1 MGLKDLLFGS
11 YSKKELKRIDPIAQ
25 QVYALEDEYRKK
37 TDEELRQTTVS
48 LREKLAGGAT
58 LDEMCI
64 RDRP

>member
-48 LREKLAGGAT
+48 LRE
-58 LDEMCI
+58 
-64 RDRP
+64 